1 MSARRGGPT
10 VRRLPALV
18 AVLALVAGIVA
29 ASRAGHEFTPA
40 VRAAPVPAAGPTVP
54 AADAITSTW
63 FCAEGTSSTGGRAD
77 ETVIVANLARR
88 AVTATVT
95 VQPGTGLAAASRQVR
110 VEALGQRRVDVSSVL
125 VTPEPGVVVEVVG
138 GAVVVEHELRRSS
151 QSTVGPCARQAAPDW
166 YFAAGD
172 TGLGTEDWLALFN
185 PFPDDAI
192 VDLTFLTAEGIQ
204 APGTAQAVVVP
215 RHSRLSFP
223 VSTVVRDQT
232 NLAFHVHARVGRV
245 IAEQSLYFDGTNGP
259 AGLATALGAT
269 APSPGW
275 RIPTGDAQSGA
286 SATLAVANF
295 ANVGTRVQVVLTLD
309 NNTTVAPIP
318 VTVPSMGIAD
328 VNLSQRVAAGTGYA
342 INVRAPAGSPVV
354 VELLQ
359 SWAPPASVTGRATT
373 FGATTVAKRWAFALG
388 RVDNTGD
395 AQLVAVNVSG
405 KPISVELLAYTAG
418 DPNSPRSAPA
428 QAVSPGKRAVFPLA
442 ANGVGTDQVVVLQSD
457 GAIVAGRLDL
467 GVSPSMTIGLPELP

>member
-10 VRRLPALV
+10 VRRLPVLIVV
-18 AVLALVAGIVA
+18 AVIAAGIVA

-40 VRAAPVPAAGPTVP
+40 VHAAPLPAAGPTVP

-63 FCAEGTSSTGGRAD
+63 FCAEGTASIGGRAD
-77 ETVIVANLARR
+77 ETVIVANLTRR
-88 AVTATVT
+88 AVTATIT
-95 VQPGTGLAAASRQVR
+95 VQPGANLPAASRQVQ

-125 VTPEPGVVVEVVG
+125 ATPEPGVVVEVIG
-138 GAVVVEHELRRSS
+138 GAAVVEHELRRSS

-166 YFAAGD
+166 YFAAAD

-192 VDLTFLTAEGIQ
+192 VDLTFLTPQGIE
-204 APGTAQAVVVP
+204 APGEAQAVVVP
-215 RHSRLSFP
+215 RHSRLSFS
-223 VSTVVRDQT
+223 VSTIVRDQA
-232 NLAFHVHARVGRV
+232 NLALHVHTRVGRV
-245 IAEQSLYFDGTNGP
+245 IAEQSLYFDGSNGP
-259 AGLATALGAT
+259 AGFATALGAT
-269 APSPGW
+269 TPATGW

-286 SATLAVANF
+286 TATLAIANF
-295 ANVGTRVQVVLTLD
+295 ANAGARVQVRLTLD
-309 NNTTVAPIP
+309 NNTAVPPIS
-318 VTVPSMGIAD
+318 VTVPSMGISEL
-328 VNLSQRVAAGTGYA
+328 NLGQRVAAGTGYA
-342 INVRAPAGSPVV
+342 INVRAAAGSPVV

-359 SWAPPASVTGRATT
+359 SWSPPASVTGRATI

-405 KPISVELLAYTAG
+405 KPISIELLAYTAG

-442 ANGVGTDQVVVLQSD
+442 ANGVTSDQVVVLQSD
-457 GAIVAGRLDL
+457 GAFVAGRLAL
-467 GVSPSMTIGLPELP
+467 GVSPSMTLGLPELP